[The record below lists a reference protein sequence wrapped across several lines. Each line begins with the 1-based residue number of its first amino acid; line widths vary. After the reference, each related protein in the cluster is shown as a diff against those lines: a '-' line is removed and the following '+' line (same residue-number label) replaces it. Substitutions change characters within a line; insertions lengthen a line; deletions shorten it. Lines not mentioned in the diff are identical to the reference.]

1 MLFVVVFSS
10 SLFFFFFDESNFER
24 VRSAFAPLGEVD
36 DDATKMISFVSF
48 PGVVLVEAAD
58 AAQEAGKRSTSGSA
72 ATINEGTRFNREFPP
87 APPRGEETFA
97 RKEDDD
103 ERTTRGPP
111 KKSGFFFVFVF
122 VFFVVV
128 GEERG

>member
-10 SLFFFFFDESNFER
+10 SLFFFFFDESNPER
-24 VRSAFAPLGEVD
+24 VRSAFAPGEDD

-72 ATINEGTRFNREFPP
+72 ATINDGRIQ
-87 APPRGEETFA
+87 
-97 RKEDDD
+97 
-103 ERTTRGPP
+103 
-111 KKSGFFFVFVF
+111 S
-122 VFFVVV
+122 
-128 GEERG
+128 